1 MPLLRRRPKKEYL
14 AAGTIPGII
23 EKRASLYPSE
33 VAVEL
38 RNQIGTQ
45 WQKIT
50 ADALR
55 DQIYVVARGLIA
67 YGLEPGDSVAIFGAA
82 SYEWTVL
89 DFAAQS
95 IGCVVVPVYES
106 DSNEQ
111 ISWIIE
117 DSDIKF
123 VVTDTSIQ
131 ARVIDS
137 LVRDRPTV
145 LGVLAHDSDA
155 MVQIIERSEEVGEDV
170 LTKRLEALKPEDVA
184 TIIYTSGTTGR
195 PKGVELTHAN
205 FMKQIEVAQ
214 QMLPQ
219 AIVHQDTRVLLF
231 LPVAHV
237 LARFIN
243 FTSLAGHGVIGHS
256 SSIKNLLGDMTTFR
270 PTSLLVVPRVLEKVY
285 NAADAK
291 AGSGMKLKMFRWA
304 AHTLETYAKQEEED
318 TLTASTRAAAT
329 VARRLLA
336 KIPELL
342 GGNLRVVVSGG
353 APLSP
358 TLSYFFQGLGI
369 EVLEGYGTTEM
380 GGPLTVCMPET
391 NKTGSVG
398 APLLCNQVRLSDD
411 GELEAKG
418 PGIMRGYRNN
428 PEATKEAFTA
438 DGWYK
443 SGDLASID
451 EKGRVTITGRKKEI
465 IVTAGGKNV
474 SPAVLEDRLR
484 GHPLISQV
492 VVVGDQ
498 RNFISALITLDSEM
512 LPGWLENHG
521 LTHMEVVEAAKD
533 KDVLAS
539 LDRAV
544 KRANKAVSRAESIR
558 KFTVLPTDF
567 TEENGLLTPSLKVKR
582 AKVLARFADVID
594 KMYEGAKRG

>member
-1 MPLLRRRPKKEYL
+1 MALLRRRPKKEYL
-14 AAGTIPGII
+14 AAGTIPGIV
-23 EKRASLYPSE
+23 EKRASLYPTE

-50 ADALR
+50 AEALR
-55 DQIYVVARGLIA
+55 DQVHVVARGLMA
-67 YGLEPGDSVAIFGAA
+67 YGLKPGDSVAIFGAT

-89 DFAAQS
+89 DLAAQS
-95 IGCVVVPVYES
+95 AGCVVVPIYES

-117 DSDIKF
+117 DSDIRF

-155 MVQIIERSEEVGEDV
+155 MVQIIERSEEVDENA
-170 LTKRLEALKPEDVA
+170 LAERLDGLDSEDVA

-195 PKGVELTHAN
+195 PKGVELTHSN
-205 FMKQIEVAQ
+205 FIKQIEAAQ

-219 AIVHQDTRVLLF
+219 AIVHPDTRVLLF

-243 FTSLAGHGVIGHS
+243 FMALAGHGVVGHS
-256 SSIKNLLGDMTTFR
+256 SSIKNLMGDMTTFR

-285 NAADAK
+285 NAADSK
-291 AGSGMKLKMFRWA
+291 AGSGMKLKMFRWS
-304 AHTLETYAKQEEED
+304 AHALETYAEHEEEG
-318 TLTASTRAAAT
+318 TLTTSVRASAAI
-329 VARRLLA
+329 ARRVLA

-342 GGNLRVVVSGG
+342 GGNLRVIVSGG

-358 TLSYFFQGLGI
+358 TLAYFFRGLGFD
-369 EVLEGYGTTEM
+369 VLEGYGTTEM
-380 GGPLTVCMPET
+380 GGPLTISMPET

-398 APLLCNQVRLSDD
+398 APLLCNQVRLSSD
-411 GELEAKG
+411 GELEAYG

-428 PEATKEAFTA
+428 PEATKEAFTP

-451 EKGRVTITGRKKEI
+451 DMGRVKITGRKKEI

-492 VVVGDQ
+492 VVVGNQ

-512 LPGWLENHG
+512 LPSWLENHG

-533 KDVLAS
+533 KDVLAA

-582 AKVLARFADVID
+582 TKVLDRFADVID